1 MMSRLAALTA
11 LALLFASCAA
21 PEEQASQQ
29 ATTTGVTT
37 ASTAT
42 TDGAEPTTTEVFPLQ
57 TVPRNNA
64 DLLALAK
71 QARSDL
77 AAHLE
82 VAEEEIAITGAS
94 AVVWNDGS
102 IGCPEPGMSYTQA
115 LVDGARVTL
124 LHDDVPYSYHLG
136 SDGLF
141 LCEEPA
147 EDSFTVSKDDSG
159 ELEMTPPPGFDE

>member
-1 MMSRLAALTA
+1 MMTRLAALTA

-21 PEEQASQQ
+21 PEEPASQQ
-29 ATTTGVTT
+29 TTTGVTNF
-37 ASTAT
+37 STAT
-42 TDGAEPTTTEVFPLQ
+42 TGGAGPTTTEVFPLQ
-57 TVPRNNA
+57 TVPRTDA

-82 VAEEEIAITGAS
+82 VAEEEISITGAS

-102 IGCPEPGMSYTQA
+102 IGCPKPGMSYTQA

-124 LHDDVPYSYHLG
+124 LHDDVAYTYHQG
-136 SDGLF
+136 GDGLF

-147 EDSFTVSKDDSG
+147 EDSFTVSKDYSG

>member
-1 MMSRLAALTA
+1 MMSRLATLAA
-11 LALLFASCAA
+11 LALLFASCAV

-29 ATTTGVTT
+29 TTTTSVTT
-37 ASTAT
+37 ISTAT
-42 TDGAEPTTTEVFPLQ
+42 TDGAEPTTTEVSPLE
-57 TVPRNNA
+57 TVPRTDA

-77 AAHLE
+77 AGHLDVSE
-82 VAEEEIAITGAS
+82 DEIAITGAS
-94 AVVWNDGS
+94 SVVWNDGS
-102 IGCPEPGMSYTQA
+102 IGCPEPGMSYTQS

-124 LHDDVPYSYHLG
+124 LHGDVSYTYHQG
-136 SDGLF
+136 GDGLF

-147 EDSFTVSKDDSG
+147 EDAYAVSRDYSG